1 MTEID
6 VRREQPR
13 VTVTIRD
20 PERRNALDAAAAS
33 ELAGVLRALGADE
46 AIRVIVLTGAGE
58 HFCSGIDL
66 AAGFEG
72 DSVTSE
78 LAAGLHA
85 VARALVRAPKPT
97 VARVRGSAVGAGA
110 AIATACDFVYAAE
123 TATFAWGFTDI
134 GLAPDTGAT
143 YVLPRLVGTRRALDL
158 LATGRRIDATTA
170 AEWGIATEAVPAE
183 EFDAVVDE
191 RVTRLAARPTRAVG
205 ELKRL
210 VRRNSHR
217 SVEEALRAEARAQDR
232 LVRTDDFAEGVTAFF
247 ADREPAFEGS

>member
-6 VRREQPR
+6 VTRAEPR
-13 VTVTIRD
+13 ATVTIRK
-20 PERRNALDAAAAS
+20 PQRRNAIDGAAAS
-33 ELAGVLRALGADE
+33 DLASVLRTLGADE
-46 AIRVIVLTGAGE
+46 SIRAVVLTGAGD

-66 AAGFEG
+66 TGGFEG
-72 DSVTSE
+72 DDVPTE
-78 LAAGLHA
+78 LATGLHA

-97 VARVRGSAVGAGA
+97 VARVRGSAAGAGA
-110 AIATACDFVYAAE
+110 AIATACDFVYAEE
-123 TATFAWGFTDI
+123 TAAFGWEFTDI

-158 LATGRRIDATTA
+158 LATGRRIDAATA
-170 AEWGIATEAVPAE
+170 AEWGIATEAVPAD

-191 RVTRLAARPTRAVG
+191 RVASLAARPTRAVG

-217 SVEEALRAEARAQDR
+217 SLEEALRAEARAQDR
-232 LVRTDDFAEGVTAFF
+232 LVRTDDFAAGVTAFF
-247 ADREPAFEGS
+247 ADRDPAFEGR